1 MDKTLVIGSTG
12 NLGREVVDGLVAAGA
27 APRALSRRQGAPD
40 EGVEQVPGGVEGVVG
55 DLRDPATLEAA
66 LTGVRSVF
74 LVWPFLTT
82 EHAPAVLGAIG
93 RHARRVVHV
102 SSSGVDRTVDRT
114 AERQTDP
121 IRQLHADMEELVEKS
136 GAEWTVLRPDTFASN
151 ARGWA
156 AQIRAGDVVRGPDSA
171 ATAVIDERDI
181 AAVAVRALTED
192 GHGGATYVL
201 TGPQVLSRAEQVR
214 AIGDAVGRSL
224 RFEAVPPDIARERM
238 LADGRPPA
246 LVDALLAGAEARPA
260 SELITTTVE
269 DITGAPARTFARWA
283 ADRVDVFG

>member
-1 MDKTLVIGSTG
+1 MVIGSTG

-27 APRALSRRQGAPD
+27 APRALSRRQGVPD
-40 EGVEQVPGGVEGVVG
+40 EGAERVPGGVEGVVG
-55 DLRDPATLEAA
+55 DLRDPAMLEAA

-82 EHAPAVLGAIG
+82 EHAPAVLDAIG
-93 RHARRVVHV
+93 RHARRVVYV
-102 SSSGVDRTVDRT
+102 SSSGVDRT
-114 AERQTDP
+114 AGRQTDP
-121 IRQLHADMEELVEKS
+121 IRQLHADMEELIEKS
-136 GAEWTVLRPDTFASN
+136 EVEWTVLRADTFASN

-201 TGPQVLSRAEQVR
+201 TGPHVLSRTEQVR
-214 AIGDAVGRSL
+214 AIGDAVGRPL
-224 RFEAVPPDIARERM
+224 RFEAVPPDVARERM

-246 LVDALLAGAEARPA
+246 LVDALLAGAEARQA

-283 ADRVDVFG
+283 ADRVDVFR

>member
-12 NLGREVVDGLVAAGA
+12 NVGREVVDRLVAAGA
-27 APRALSRRQGAPD
+27 APRALSRRQGVPD
-40 EGVEQVPGGVEGVVG
+40 EGVGRVPGGAEAVVG
-55 DLRDPATLEAA
+55 DLHDPAMLEAA

-74 LVWPFLTT
+74 LVWPFLTA
-82 EHAPAVLGAIG
+82 EHAPAVLDAIG
-93 RHARRVVHV
+93 RHARRVVYV
-102 SSSGVDRTVDRT
+102 SSSGVDRT

-121 IRQLHADMEELVEKS
+121 IRQLHADMEALVEKS
-136 GAEWTVLRPDTFASN
+136 GPEWTVLRADTFASN

-156 AQIRAGDVVRGPDSA
+156 AQIRAGDVVRGPDA
-171 ATAVIDERDI
+171 APTAVIDERDI

-214 AIGDAVGRSL
+214 AIGDAVGRPL

-260 SELITTTVE
+260 SELVTTTVE

-283 ADRVDVFG
+283 ADRADVFR

>member
-1 MDKTLVIGSTG
+1 MDKTLVFGSTG

-27 APRALSRRQGAPD
+27 ATRALSRRQGVPD
-40 EGVEQVPGGVEGVVG
+40 EGVERVPGGVEGVVG
-55 DLRDPATLEAA
+55 DLRDPAMLEAA

-82 EHAPAVLGAIG
+82 EHAPAVLDAIG
-93 RHARRVVHV
+93 RHARRVVYV
-102 SSSGVDRTVDRT
+102 SSSGVDRT
-114 AERQTDP
+114 AGRQTDP
-121 IRQLHADMEELVEKS
+121 IRQLHADMEELIEKS
-136 GAEWTVLRPDTFASN
+136 GVEWTVLRADTFASN

-192 GHGGATYVL
+192 GHGAAAYVL

-214 AIGDAVGRSL
+214 AIGDAVGRPL

-246 LVDALLAGAEARPA
+246 LVDALLAGAGARPA
-260 SELITTTVE
+260 SELVTTTVE

-283 ADRVDVFG
+283 ADRVDVFR